1 MLVLHKIEFIRS
13 TNKIHTFKGQTKVTF
28 APNKSETVTITFCMD
43 YVQNLLWRNHEAF
56 EVYNAFLWKRTSILM
71 FPNM

>member
-13 TNKIHTFKGQTKVTF
+13 PNKIHTFKGQTKVTF

-43 YVQNLLWRNHEAF
+43 YVQNLLWRNHE
-56 EVYNAFLWKRTSILM
+56 VYNAFLWKRTSILM